1 MTQNG
6 ACARPTDKK
15 PSHYNLRQN
24 VAKLIVFMLVI
35 GLATGFFPFGGRY
48 AAAVYAEDKP
58 ELIWDIPANGQW
70 PLIED
75 VKATAW
81 IVYDRETNRVILEK
95 EADKVLFPASTTK
108 IMTAVL
114 AVESGD
120 MERKLTASSSAVNLT
135 SGSSKVGFVAGEE
148 VVMRDVI
155 AGMMV
160 ASGNDA
166 ANMIAE
172 CLAGSNEAFA
182 VQMNKKAREIGMKD
196 SFFCNPSG
204 LQDYSHVVTI
214 RDMAILTDYAL
225 AIPEFRE
232 LVSLKTYAM
241 PSTNKHPYVGWG
253 MFTNTNK
260 FLIYGDTAFHSEYIE
275 KYIGVK
281 TGSTDVAGNN
291 LVSAA
296 ITTEGHE
303 LICVLYGVPSA
314 GFPCTTFNY
323 SRTLLVEAAKMIA
336 TQPVPTE
343 TAASETESTVSP
355 AASGSDESGQ
365 TTIDGETSTQTSQ
378 VASETSTDEET
389 EPTEPGA
396 VITTTGDQPG
406 SASGQNKSGLIGFL
420 AANVWR
426 TIVLAVVAVLIVS
439 YVWQVRQTKRQRRK
453 RRARSLPVKPRRVDI
468 P

>member
-1 MTQNG
+1 M
-6 ACARPTDKK
+6 
-15 PSHYNLRQN
+15 
-24 VAKLIVFMLVI
+24 AKLIVFMLVI
-35 GLATGFFPFGGRY
+35 GLATGFTPFAGWY
-48 AAAVYAEDKP
+48 NSAVHAEDDP

-70 PLIED
+70 PPIEE
-75 VKATAW
+75 VKAKAW
-81 IVYDRETNRVILEK
+81 IVYDRETEKVILEK
-95 EADKVLFPASTTK
+95 EADQVLFPASTTK
-108 IMTAVL
+108 IMTAIL
-114 AVESGD
+114 AIESGD
-120 MERKLTASSSAVNLT
+120 MTRKLTASHTAVNLT

-148 VVMRDVI
+148 VSMRDVI
-155 AGMMV
+155 AGLMV

-172 CLAGSNEAFA
+172 SLAGSIEAFA
-182 VQMNKKAREIGMKD
+182 GQMNSKAREIGMKD

-204 LQDYSHVVTI
+204 LQDYSHVVTV

-260 FLIYGDTAFHSEYIE
+260 LLVYGETGFHSEYLE
-275 KYIGVK
+275 KYTGVK

-336 TQPVPTE
+336 TDTVPTE
-343 TAASETESTVSP
+343 TTTAETETTATSGTN
-355 AASGSDESGQ
+355 GSDGPGQ
-365 TTIDGETSTQTSQ
+365 TTVNGETGSQTSQ
-378 VASETSTDEET
+378 PSSESSTGDET

-396 VITTTGDQPG
+396 VVTTTGDQPG
-406 SASGQNKSGLIGFL
+406 NPSGQNKTGLIGFL
-420 AANVWR
+420 TANVWR
-426 TIVLAVVAVLIVS
+426 TMVLAVLAVLIIS
-439 YVWQVRQTKRQRRK
+439 YVWQARQIKRQRRK

>member
-1 MTQNG
+1 MTRNG
-6 ACARPTDKK
+6 ATAWANNRKIPHHRLWK
-15 PSHYNLRQN
+15 NL
-24 VAKLIVFMLVI
+24 AKLIVFMLVI
-35 GLATGFFPFGGRY
+35 GLATGYSPFGGQLDT
-48 AAAVYAEDKP
+48 AVHAEDNP

-70 PLIED
+70 PPIEE
-75 VKATAW
+75 VKAKAW
-81 IVYDRETNRVILEK
+81 IVYDRETNKVILEK
-95 EADKVLFPASTTK
+95 EADQVLFPASTTK

-114 AVESGD
+114 AIESGD
-120 MERKLTASSSAVNLT
+120 MERKLTASHSAVNLT

-148 VVMRDVI
+148 VSMRDVI
-155 AGMMV
+155 AGLMV

-172 CLAGSNEAFA
+172 SLAGSIETFA
-182 VQMNKKAREIGMKD
+182 YLMNRKAREIGMKD

-204 LQDYSHVVTI
+204 LQDYSHVVTV
-214 RDMAILTDYAL
+214 RDMVILTDYAL

-260 FLIYGDTAFHSEYIE
+260 LLVYGETGFHSEYIE
-275 KYIGVK
+275 KYTGVK

-336 TQPVPTE
+336 TEPVPTE
-343 TAASETESTVSP
+343 TTTTTTTESS
-355 AASGSDESGQ
+355 AASGSDEPGQ
-365 TTIDGETSTQTSQ
+365 TTVDGETSSQTSKP
-378 VASETSTDEET
+378 ASESSTGDET

-396 VITTTGDQPG
+396 AVTTTGDQPG
-406 SASGQNKSGLIGFL
+406 NPTGQGKTGLIGFL
-420 AANVWR
+420 TANIWR
-426 TIVLAVVAVLIVS
+426 TMVLAVMAVLIIS
-439 YVWQVRQTKRQRRK
+439 YVWQARQVKRQRRK